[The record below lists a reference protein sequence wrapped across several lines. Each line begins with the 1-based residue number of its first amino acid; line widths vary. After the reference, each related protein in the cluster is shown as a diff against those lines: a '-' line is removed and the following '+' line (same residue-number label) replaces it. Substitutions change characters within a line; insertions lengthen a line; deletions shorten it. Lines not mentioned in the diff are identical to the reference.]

1 MGNDVYLGLGS
12 NKGDRF
18 NYLVSAVKL
27 IGRDKNCRL
36 VKASSVYETKPY
48 GNLDQGNFYNAVIL
62 IETEFDIEKLYYFLK
77 DIEKKVGREKS
88 EIRWNP
94 REIDVDI
101 LFYNNLIY
109 KSEILTVPHKD
120 IMNRDFVLIPLIE
133 IAGDFKHPLLNKKLN
148 EINLTSLDKHIL
160 QKHND
165 RLI

>member
-1 MGNDVYLGLGS
+1 MGNNVYLGLGS

-27 IGRDKNCRL
+27 IDENKNCRL

-48 GNLDQGNFYNAVIL
+48 GNIDQDNFYNAVIL
-62 IETEFDIEKLYYFLK
+62 IETEFDIEKLYCFLK
-77 DIEKKVGREKS
+77 EIEKKVGREKS
-88 EIRWNP
+88 ETRWAP

-109 KSEILTVPHKD
+109 NSEILTVPHKD

-133 IAGDFKHPLLNKKLN
+133 IAGEYVHPVLNKKLN
-148 EINLTSLDKHIL
+148 EFDLTSLEKHII
-160 QKHND
+160 QKLSD

>member
-1 MGNDVYLGLGS
+1 MGSNVYLGLGS

-27 IGRDKNCRL
+27 ISIDKNCRL
-36 VKASSVYETKPY
+36 VKSSSVYETKPY
-48 GNLDQGNFYNAVIL
+48 GNVGQDNFYNAVIL
-62 IETEFDIEKLYYFLK
+62 VDTKYDLETLYYFLK
-77 DIEKKVGREKS
+77 EIEKEVGREKS

-109 KSEILTVPHKD
+109 MSEILTVPHKD
-120 IMNRDFVLIPLIE
+120 IMNRDFVLIPLVE
-133 IAGDFKHPLLNKKLN
+133 ITEDFLHPVLNIKLN
-148 EINLTSLDKHIL
+148 EFDITSIEKNII
-160 QKHND
+160 QKLND

>member
-1 MGNDVYLGLGS
+1 MGNNVYLGLGS

-18 NYLVSAVKL
+18 NYLISAVKL
-27 IGRDKNCRL
+27 ISQDKNCRL
-36 VKASSVYETKPY
+36 VNASSVYETKPY
-48 GNLDQGNFYNAVIL
+48 GNLDQDNFNNAVIL
-62 IETEFDIEKLYYFLK
+62 IETEFEIERLYYFLK
-77 DIEKKVGREKS
+77 DIEKKVGREIS
-88 EIRWNP
+88 EIRWAP

-133 IAGDFKHPLLNKKLN
+133 IAGEYVHPVLNKKLN
-148 EINLTSLDKHIL
+148 EFDLSSLEKHII
-160 QKHND
+160 QKIKD